1 MKFTPPTSNPN
12 RFTRDVSRF
21 LSLMILMC
29 YFRLCL
35 AITCLIL
42 IDGPAYAGWLALE
55 EHYQSHPL
63 QTVYLDPHSVH
74 GDGNVVGISVLIDWK
89 AMQGGRTPT
98 RFYSTTLTKQF
109 DCVGKLVRTISS
121 MDYYGHMGT
130 GEVIGGGS
138 AISEGH
144 WAAVEPGT
152 STEGLWKAA
161 CEKGGSK

>member
-1 MKFTPPTSNPN
+1 MLLLC
-12 RFTRDVSRF
+12 RVSF
-21 LSLMILMC
+21 
-29 YFRLCL
+29 CL

-63 QTVYLDPHSVH
+63 QTVYLDPDSVH
-74 GDGNVVGISVLIDWK
+74 RDGNVVAISILIDWK
-89 AMQGGRTPT
+89 AMQGGRTTT